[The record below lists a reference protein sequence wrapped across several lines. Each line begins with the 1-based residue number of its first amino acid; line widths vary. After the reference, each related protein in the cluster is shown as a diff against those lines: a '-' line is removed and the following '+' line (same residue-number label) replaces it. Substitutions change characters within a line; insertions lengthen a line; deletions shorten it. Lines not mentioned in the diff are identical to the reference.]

1 MATQTTHATIN
12 GMDTARMFETVSHI
26 QSDPTLA
33 RFEFRNSNRWI
44 QGGHNRSTI
53 QGFYGAGREDD
64 SRVEPFVVESGEPPI
79 LLGGNE
85 GANPVEFLLHALAA
99 CVTSTV
105 AIHAAARGITIH
117 EMSTEIEGE
126 VDLRGLLGL
135 DEAVPAACREIRLQI
150 HVEADCTDEEL
161 DDLLA
166 FVQTH
171 SPVATTISQPVP
183 LVFSRA

>member
-1 MATQTTHATIN
+1 MATQTATARIN
-12 GMDTARMFETVSHI
+12 GMDTAQMFETVSHI
-26 QSDPTLA
+26 KSDPSLA

-44 QGGHNRSTI
+44 AGGHNRSMI

-64 SRVEPFVVESGEPPI
+64 SRAEPFVVESGEPPV

-105 AIHAAARGITIH
+105 ALHAAARGITIH
-117 EMSTEIEGE
+117 EMSTEIEGD

-135 DEAVPAACREIRLQI
+135 DDTVPAACQEIRLQI
-150 HVEADCTDEEL
+150 DVQADCSDQEL
-161 DDLLA
+161 DDLLG
-166 FVQTH
+166 FVQSH
-171 SPVATTISQPVP
+171 SPVATTITQPVP